1 MALRR
6 MAGLFRA
13 VVLAALTL
21 TGAGLAWPQET
32 RAADEGAQEYR
43 LGAGDRLQIRTF
55 GRDDLS
61 GVFEVR
67 APGTIAFPILGTLD
81 VRRLTPT
88 ELEKRIGERLVND
101 YQISA
106 SVNVEITA
114 YRPFYIV
121 GDVMSPGKYPY
132 VPGITVLQAVAIA
145 GGYYT
150 FRPSATAV
158 QMDAIRAQEDFNV
171 YTIQQRAALIRR
183 ARLIAEREGQPE
195 LAVPGELRAIENVPD
210 IQVVLS
216 AERQL
221 FTARREGLKAE
232 LAQLEGQKASFQKEI
247 AALKVA
253 VSASAEQHRLLDLE
267 LQDAQKLLDKG
278 LTQRPRVLELQRLV
292 AGLTAEES
300 QNRAFLARAEQ
311 NIGKVDEQATQRQ
324 SSFREEVEQQIS
336 EIETQLEE
344 LAQHKAAAQDLVAA
358 TAHGAA
364 MQSGSDIPATRGKF
378 VIRRPDA
385 ATEQKLEADET
396 TLVMPDDTIEVPPL
410 VTEFSTDGAAA
421 PATGTT
427 N

>member
-1 MALRR
+1 MADL
-6 MAGLFRA
+6 LRA
-13 VVLAALTL
+13 VALAAVTL
-21 TGAGLAWPQET
+21 VAVGLASPQGA
-32 RAADEGAQEYR
+32 RAQDDAAEEYR
-43 LGAGDRLQIRTF
+43 LGTGDRLQIRTF
-55 GRDDLS
+55 GREDLS
-61 GVFEVR
+61 GAFEVR

-81 VRRLTPT
+81 VRQLTPT
-88 ELEKRIGERLVND
+88 ELEKRISERLVND
-101 YQISA
+101 YRVSA

-158 QMDAIRAQEDFNV
+158 QMDAIRAQEDFNI

-183 ARLIAEREGQPE
+183 ARLVAEREGQPE
-195 LAVPGELRAIENVPD
+195 LAVPAELLSIQNVPD
-210 IQVVLS
+210 IQVVLA

-221 FTARREGLKAE
+221 FTARRDGLKAE

-324 SSFREEVEQQIS
+324 SSFREEVEQQMS
-336 EIETQLEE
+336 EIETRLEE

-358 TAHGAA
+358 TAHSAS

-378 VIRRPDA
+378 VIRRPEAGAEKRLD
-385 ATEQKLEADET
+385 ADET
-396 TLVMPDDTIEVPPL
+396 TRVLPDDTIEVPPL
-410 VTEFSTDGAAA
+410 VTEFSTDDAPA